1 MKKFGVL
8 VLLVL
13 AILLATLQYTV
24 ADRDSDREAR
34 REAERE
40 RRREEHRER
49 SRRRLEDR
57 DFDYRSELES
67 RRPRR
72 SRGGDEPDGP
82 DLDFDIDEQIR
93 QRHESRMKDRG
104 HPSRSSGRRGAKI
117 DKSNAPKGIDDEG
130 ALYHLSQ
137 VTDKQNI
144 LRNRVNKA
152 SEKFSEEQKAEIEA
166 DLGDYY
172 KLEIQVA
179 KNRQQMSKDYNK
191 ARDINDKTKRRA
203 YLDGLKEKKDERRV
217 RDKAARDV
225 AREKYLAI
233 KSKIEAILDNK
244 A

>member
-1 MKKFGVL
+1 M
-8 VLLVL
+8 
-13 AILLATLQYTV
+13 
-24 ADRDSDREAR
+24 
-34 REAERE
+34 
-40 RRREEHRER
+40 EE
-49 SRRRLEDR
+49 R
-57 DFDYRSELES
+57 DFDYRHDRDR

-72 SRGGDEPDGP
+72 SRGGDEPEGE

-93 QRHESRMKDRG
+93 ERHESRMRDRG
-104 HPSRSSGRRGAKI
+104 HPTRSSRRSKI

-152 SEKFSEEQKAEIEA
+152 SEKFSEEKKAEIEA
-166 DLGDYY
+166 DLADYY

-191 ARDINDKTKRRA
+191 ARDIHDKTKRRA

-233 KSKIEAILDNK
+233 KGKIEEVLDNK
-244 A
+244 QN